1 MFHSAPNLPFGR
13 YLINPDECYS
23 SNSDFE
29 QTFKLLEFQ
38 AANTGDA
45 EPLSLTDDVLIIET
59 KDGVFIRVQDPRW
72 CALLT
77 GLAEHPENKIV
88 ALKIISQA
96 DWFSVTTKYRA
107 PLQAH
112 GNEKLARWRVGF

>member
-13 YLINPDECYS
+13 YLLHPDKCYS
-23 SNSDFE
+23 SNSGFE
-29 QTFKLLEFQ
+29 QTTKLLEFL
-38 AANTGDA
+38 AANTGDG

-59 KDGVFIRVQDPRW
+59 QEGVFIRAQDSKW

-77 GLAEHPENKIV
+77 NLAEHPENKIV
-88 ALKIISQA
+88 ALKIISQS

-107 PLQAH
+107 PLQAL
-112 GNEKLARWRVGF
+112 GNDKLARWRVGF